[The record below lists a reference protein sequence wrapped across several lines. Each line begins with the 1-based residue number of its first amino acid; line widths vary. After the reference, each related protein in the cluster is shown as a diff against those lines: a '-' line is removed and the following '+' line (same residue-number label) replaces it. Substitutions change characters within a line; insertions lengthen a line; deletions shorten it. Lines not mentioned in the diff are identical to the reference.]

1 MVFGVEDV
9 VWLALIWVKEPRMA
23 FKKSN
28 EVSVEDVVAAI
39 VAMEAEANG
48 DAWEQENIDDI
59 ENEMVRIGNLV
70 AQEIGRRKLA
80 RHLAEVKDERCP
92 TCGHVG
98 DPAGTR
104 DRELVTR
111 RGEIAVTEAKYHCRP
126 CRRDFFP
133 SDGAV
138 GN

>member
-1 MVFGVEDV
+1 
-9 VWLALIWVKEPRMA
+9 MA

-28 EVSVEDVVAAI
+28 EVSVEAVVAAI
-39 VAMEAEANG
+39 VAMEMEANG

-70 AQEIGRRKLA
+70 TQEIGRRKLA
-80 RHLAEVKDERCP
+80 RHRAEVKDERCP
-92 TCGHVG
+92 TCGNAG
-98 DPAGTR
+98 ASAGTR

-111 RGEIAVTEAKYHCRP
+111 RGRGDRSEVSRP
-126 CRRDFFP
+126 PMSAGFFP

-138 GN
+138 GD